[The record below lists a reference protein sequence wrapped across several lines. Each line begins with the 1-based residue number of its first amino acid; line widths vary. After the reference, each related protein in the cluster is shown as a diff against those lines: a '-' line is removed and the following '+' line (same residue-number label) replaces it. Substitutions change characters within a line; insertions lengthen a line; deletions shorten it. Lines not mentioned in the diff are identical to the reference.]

1 MNSFIKKTC
10 AFGVGITLGLA
21 PFLLVTPAFAADTGI
36 EQTASTG
43 LKTLGTETVET
54 AFGSVSIERF
64 MPELRDARIQGIA
77 IPETSGPGDEV
88 AIDLRSLVGG
98 FEYDAQTGELISTP
112 GSADR
117 APETVVDPAGR
128 TPFIP
133 DIDWSAFTWRISG
146 LEGTGV
152 VDHLADADG
161 SLTLVPLRENAEF
174 GATVKLVHTATG
186 TESAPI
192 TITGQ
197 SGANGTAA
205 DWLTTADRA
214 GGDGNAA
221 MWKASERGFAEG
233 RFLSWSE
240 PEETTLASPAAW
252 SDSVRPWVEVPISG
266 RTNAPIMAPAGFGL
280 ERWPDG
286 HIQPLGIRTAA
297 RVGQARSEP
306 VTSFEVNL
314 AERLPELGITAVAL
328 PGAPDG
334 TLSLDA
340 APVWVQPYG
349 VGGLDYQAADGLTLT
364 VDGTTITGEFGSAE
378 WTNAVG
384 VTVFVLTDAGVQAV
398 ELRVEARPAD
408 TAAGLVEK
416 RVATDTEVLI
426 TDAEMLEAS
435 RLSGLE
441 PTIRQVRAM
450 TLPEG
455 IERVED
461 GFLFAGATEPTA
473 LAFGF
478 EVTETFETPFGPV
491 RPDAVRAPGEVR
503 IEVFEDAVT
512 PPVEEPEPPVTEE
525 PEPPVTE
532 PPAEEEPPVT
542 DEPAKPEP
550 SKPTPPKRVETGD
563 AGSPFW
569 QALPGA
575 AAVLALI
582 GGLAAYRRRPE
593 GAAK

>member
-1 MNSFIKKTC
+1 MNSFITKAC
-10 AFGVGITLGLA
+10 ALGVGITIGLA
-21 PFLLVTPAFAADTGI
+21 PFVLVTPAFAADTGI
-36 EQTASTG
+36 EQTATAG
-43 LKTLGTETVET
+43 LKVLGAETVET
-54 AFGSVSIERF
+54 RFGSVVIERF

-88 AIDLRSLVGG
+88 AIDLRSLVGD
-98 FEYDAQTGELISTP
+98 FEYDSRTGELISVP
-112 GSADR
+112 GSANR

-128 TPFIP
+128 TPFVP
-133 DIDWSAFTWRISG
+133 STDWSQFTWRIEG
-146 LEGTGV
+146 LPGTGV
-152 VDHLADADG
+152 VDYLADDEG
-161 SLTLVPLRENAEF
+161 QLTLVPRQANAAF
-174 GATVKLVHTATG
+174 GATVTLVHVATG
-186 TESAPI
+186 VESAPI
-192 TITGQ
+192 SITGQ
-197 SGANGTAA
+197 AGTNGTSA
-205 DWLTTADRA
+205 DWLYQADRA
-214 GGDGNAA
+214 EGDGNAPL
-221 MWKASERGFAEG
+221 WKANERGFIDG
-233 RFLSWSE
+233 KFLSWSE
-240 PEETTLASPAAW
+240 PEETTLAAPASW
-252 SDSVRPWVEVPISG
+252 SNSVRPWLDVASSG
-266 RTNAPIMAPAGFGL
+266 RVEAQLWASAGFGL
-280 ERWPDG
+280 EDTG
-286 HIQPLGIRTAA
+286 NSVQPLSIRTAA
-297 RVGQARSEP
+297 RVGQAHSEL
-306 VTSFEVNL
+306 VGSFSVDL
-314 AERLPELGITAVAL
+314 AERLPELGITALAL

-334 TLSLDA
+334 TLALDA
-340 APVWVQPYG
+340 APAWTQPYG
-349 VGGLDYQAADGLTLT
+349 VGGLDYQAADGLTFT
-364 VDGTTITGEFGSAE
+364 VDGTTVRGEFGSAE

-426 TDAEMLEAS
+426 TDTEMLEAS

-455 IERVED
+455 VERVED
-461 GFLFAGATEPTA
+461 GFLFAGAAEPTA

-532 PPAEEEPPVT
+532 PPAEEEPP
-542 DEPAKPEP
+542 AKPEP

-563 AGSPFW
+563 NGSPVW

-593 GAAK
+593 GAAE